1 MTKTKISLSKR
12 ILSLV
17 LAFLMVA
24 TMFTMLTSAMSVNA
38 AGENTYAGISLVSTD
53 KYTIKN
59 TATNQYIYYT
69 AGDRYVSPDN
79 SDGDF
84 GALGLSGTLAN
95 NDAYQWYIY
104 KLTGEDTYV
113 FQNVANNEFMCFRSY
128 NGDGNVSTDKI
139 FGTKVWGEWNNGTK
153 YYKSNVSGINLTD
166 DSFTSEIAPLRKNAD
181 GRVHING
188 AGNLVWSWTGDRANS
203 NWTFEKV
210 KGDVPVTPSLN
221 VKATANDKTVTVTW
235 NAVDGATS
243 YKVSRNNVVVGET
256 NETSFTEVVENGTY
270 TYTVTAVGVDEVLN
284 NTATV
289 TVTDSLTVPSVDGLT
304 YLNGPFYVHVQ
315 NSTNYLYVKDNAV
328 AIDGS
333 DYAGDANHMWCI
345 YSVNGIDNRYAL
357 INVGSG
363 TFLNIND
370 TNATLGDWTESTTP
384 NTIHLYNYTNSGVYG
399 GATIPDYV
407 TNSYAANLIN
417 ISIQDNKA
425 SAQNRLKYDNGNLTI
440 VQGSGSHFT
449 FAKADYPVKVVEPV
463 AKPTVKLTASATY
476 SEADKG
482 TVSLSWVASGFE
494 TAGAQYKVY
503 RDDTLLTTTAALTY
517 TDTNVE
523 LGNYTYKVE
532 TTVDGEIVSST
543 APVTVAAAPL
553 SGKCDLEPMS
563 VLPIYTNTP
572 TAISAVVKNVGDSMP
587 TFANRKLG
595 MLVTVYDL
603 NGNQMAQVWSDDHT
617 ADSGDLSAFL
627 APGKETTLTT
637 CGGSGNNSDGKVTFT
652 TAGRYRINVWINDQG
667 DADCNNNNATN
678 SRKDFYVN
686 VTEKPQI
693 VGNFKVSVEGG
704 GEVSAYITK
713 DDVDTTKVPGA
724 VSGTNTWV
732 GSVDG
737 DFEMWDTVSSNYIHL
752 EATENENYTFIGWQ
766 DVRNSSIITVDSK
779 LDAPIGTRNHIK
791 AMFAAKQSAV
801 ADQVKIYVRN
811 NITGSL
817 MSFGGTNYIA
827 VTKGST
833 AAAALSGYDFSK
845 EVKGFGVAGYKV
857 GENQYNSLADIPA
870 LNEDTFI
877 TVLYTVSDT
886 KDSSIT
892 VKGTELNDNPAFDIT
907 DNGDKSYTIKLAYN
921 QSVKITS
928 SDKDESGNDFSYWAL
943 ETENGNKV
951 VSNNISAVFI
961 TGEKNTTYV
970 AVFGD
975 DANKLTV
982 PTNNIVGYSF
992 DENSLYIQEMFNN
1005 PGDFK
1010 IIEKGAILVQDNG
1023 TAVTKLTFDT
1033 EGVLRGR
1040 STAKND
1046 SFYCRK
1052 KNAVGS
1058 NWYAQAYVI
1067 YQDANGQLV
1076 ESYTGDLIHATAD
1089 WVVIPDKSNDETT
1102 PIIDLSNFDN
1112 TDAANSYVSAAGG
1125 TYENGAL
1132 NINCGTAASETRP
1145 NRPALLSFSIE
1156 YPEAYKYIVLEVKG
1170 TGDISQFEVGNV
1182 PYIDPLTGNE
1192 STGYRAFSTLKDYS
1206 GASLKALSADKQLWI
1221 IDLEKS
1227 GLTATD
1233 FDGDGQATL
1242 DLTFLFHGT
1251 GTISISDVYLSNSV
1265 TVTKN

>member
-128 NGDGNVSTDKI
+128 NGDGNISTNKI
-139 FGTKVWGEWNNGTK
+139 FGTKVWGAWNNGTK
-153 YYKSNVSGINLTD
+153 YYKSNLSGIDSTK
-166 DSFTSEIAPLRKNAD
+166 DSFTSEIAPLRNNAD
-181 GRVHING
+181 GRVHINN
-188 AGNLVWSWTGDRANS
+188 GNLVWSWTGDRANR

-210 KGDVPVTPSLN
+210 QGDTPSVPSIN
-221 VKATANDKTVTVTW
+221 VKATVNDKTVTVTW
-235 NAVDGATS
+235 SSVDGATS
-243 YKVSRNNVVVGET
+243 YKISRNNEVVGET
-256 NETSFTEVVENGTY
+256 NETSFTEVVANGTY
-270 TYTVTAVGVDEVLN
+270 TYTVTAVGVDKVLN

-289 TVTDSLTVPSVDGLT
+289 TVADSLTVPSVDGLT
-304 YLNGPFYVHVQ
+304 YLNGPFYIHVQ
-315 NSTNYLYVKDNAV
+315 NSTNYLYAKGGSVT
-328 AIDGS
+328 IDGS
-333 DYAGDANHMWCI
+333 AYAGDSNHLWCI
-345 YSVNGIDNRYAL
+345 YSVNGADNRYAL

-399 GATIPDYV
+399 GATIPDYI
-407 TNSYAANLIN
+407 TNSYAANLVN

-425 SAQNRLKYDNGNLTI
+425 SAQNRLKYDNGALTI

-449 FAKADYPVKVVEPV
+449 FAKADYPVKVVEPA

-476 SEADKG
+476 SESDKG
-482 TVSLSWVASGFE
+482 TVSLSWAASGFE
-494 TAGAQYKVY
+494 TSGAQYKIY
-503 RDDTLLTTTAALTY
+503 RDNTLLTTTEALAY

-523 LGNYTYKVE
+523 VGNYTYKVE
-532 TTVDGEIVSST
+532 TTVDGEVVSST
-543 APVTVAAAPL
+543 ALVTVAAAPL

-563 VLPIYTNTP
+563 VLPIYVNTP

-587 TFANRKLG
+587 TYANRKLG

-603 NGNQMAQVWSDDHT
+603 NGNKMAEVWSDDHT

-637 CGGSGNNSDGKVTFT
+637 CGGSDNNTDGKVTFT

-667 DADCNNNNATN
+667 NADCNNNNATN

-704 GEVSAYITK
+704 GEVSAYITN
-713 DDVDTTKVPGA
+713 DDTDTTKVPGA
-724 VSGTNTWV
+724 ISGTNTWL
-732 GSVDG
+732 GQADG
-737 DFEMWDTVSSNYIHL
+737 DFEMWDTVSSNYVHL
-752 EATENENYTFIGWQ
+752 EATENENCTFIGWQ
-766 DVRNSSIITVDSK
+766 DVRNRSIITVDSK

-791 AMFAAKQSAV
+791 AIFAAKQTAV
-801 ADQVKIYVRN
+801 ADQVKVYVRN

-817 MSFGGTNYIA
+817 MQFSGANYIA
-827 VTKGST
+827 VTKGSS

-845 EVKGFGVAGYKV
+845 EVKGFNVAGYKV
-857 GENQYNSLADIPA
+857 GEAQYGSLTEIPA

-877 TVLYTVSDT
+877 TVIYAVSDT

-892 VKGTELNDNPAFDIT
+892 VKGVKLNDNPNFDIT
-907 DNGDKSYTIKLAYN
+907 VNDDSYTIKLAYN

-928 SDKDESGNDFSYWAL
+928 NQTNDQNEKFSYWAM
-943 ETENGNKV
+943 ETQNGNKV
-951 VSNNISAVFI
+951 VSNNASAVFI
-961 TGEKNTTYV
+961 TGESNTTYV

-975 DANKLTV
+975 DDNKLTL

-1005 PGDFK
+1005 PGNFK
-1010 IIEKGAILVQDNG
+1010 IIEKGVIMVQDSG
-1023 TAVTKLTFDT
+1023 AEITSITLATP
-1033 EGVLRGR
+1033 GVLRGR
-1040 STAKND
+1040 STAVND
-1046 SFYCRK
+1046 SFYARK
-1052 KNAVGS
+1052 KNAVGT
-1058 NWYAQAYVI
+1058 NWYVQAYVI

-1076 ESYTGDLIHATAD
+1076 ESYTGDLVHATAD
-1089 WVVIPDKSNDETT
+1089 WIVIPDKSNDDST
-1102 PIIDLSNFDN
+1102 PVIDLSDFDN
-1112 TDAANSYVSAAGG
+1112 IDAANSYVSAAGG
-1125 TYENGAL
+1125 SYTDGAL
-1132 NINCGTAASETRP
+1132 NITCGTAASESRP
-1145 NRPALLSFSIE
+1145 DRPALLSFSIE

-1233 FDGDGQATL
+1233 FDEDGQATL

-1251 GTISISDVYLSNSV
+1251 GTISISDVYLSNNVS
-1265 TVTKN
+1265 VTKN

>member
-12 ILSLV
+12 VLSLV

-38 AGENTYAGISLVSTD
+38 AGENTYAGITLVSTD

-59 TATNQYIYYT
+59 ANTNQYIYYT
-69 AGDRYVSPDN
+69 AGDRYVSPDS

-84 GALGLSGTLAN
+84 GPLGLSNTLAN

-104 KLTGEDTYV
+104 KLTNENTYV
-113 FQNVANNEFMCFRSY
+113 FQNAANDEFMCFRSY
-128 NGDGNVSTDKI
+128 NGDGNASTDKI
-139 FGTKVWGEWNNGTK
+139 FGTKVWGAWDNGTK
-153 YYKSNVSGINLTD
+153 YYKSNLSGINLTG
-166 DSFTSEIAPLRKNAD
+166 DSFTSEIAPLRKSAD

-289 TVTDSLTVPSVDGLT
+289 TVADSLTVPSVDGLT

-315 NSTNYLYVKDNAV
+315 NSTNYLYVKNNAV
-328 AIDGS
+328 TIDGS
-333 DYAGDANHMWCI
+333 AYAGDANHMWCI
-345 YSVNGIDNRYAL
+345 YSVNGVDNRYAL

-384 NTIHLYNYTNSGVYG
+384 NTIHLYNYTNSTVNG

-407 TNSYAANLIN
+407 TNSYAANLVN
-417 ISIQDNKA
+417 ISIQDNKD

-463 AKPTVKLTASATY
+463 AKPTVKLTANATY

-503 RDDTLLTTTAALTY
+503 RDNTLLTTTTALTY

-523 LGNYTYKVE
+523 VGNYTYKVE
-532 TTVDGEIVSST
+532 TTVDGETVSST
-543 APVTVAAAPL
+543 APVTVASAPL

-572 TAISAVVKNVGDSMP
+572 TAISAVIKNVGDSMP

-627 APGKETTLTT
+627 APNKETTLTT
-637 CGGSGNNSDGKVTFT
+637 CGGSGNNTDGKVTFT
-652 TAGRYRINVWINDQG
+652 TAGRYRINVWVNDQG
-667 DADCNNNNATN
+667 DADCNNNKATN

-686 VTEKPQI
+686 VTEKPQ
-693 VGNFKVSVEGG
+693 VTGNFKVSIEGSG
-704 GEVSAYITK
+704 QVSAYITK
-713 DDVDTTKVPGA
+713 DDTDATKVPGA
-724 VSGTNTWV
+724 ISGTNTWV
-732 GSVDG
+732 GSADG

-752 EATENENYTFIGWQ
+752 EATESDSCTFIGWQ
-766 DVRNSSIITVDSK
+766 DVRNRSIITVDSK
-779 LDAPIGTRNHIK
+779 LDAPVGTRNHIK

-801 ADQVKIYVRN
+801 ADQVKVYVRN

-845 EVKGFGVAGYKV
+845 EVKGFDVAGYKV

-877 TVLYTVSDT
+877 TVLYAASNT

-892 VKGTELNDNPAFDIT
+892 VKGTKLNDNPVFDIT
-907 DNGDKSYTIKLAYN
+907 DNGDGSYTIKLAYN

-928 SDKDESGNDFSYWAL
+928 SNKDENGKDFSYWAL

-951 VSNNISAVFI
+951 VSNNASAVFI

-992 DENSLYIQEMFNN
+992 DDNSLYIQEMFNN

-1023 TAVTKLTFDT
+1023 TAVTKLTLDT
-1033 EGVLRGR
+1033 PGVLRGR

-1046 SFYCRK
+1046 SFYARK

-1089 WVVIPDKSNDETT
+1089 WVVIPDKSNDAST

-1125 TYENGAL
+1125 KYENGAL
-1132 NINCGTAASETRP
+1132 NINCGTAASEMRP

-1170 TGDISQFEVGNV
+1170 TGDVSQFEVGNV

-1233 FDGDGQATL
+1233 FDDDGQATL